1 MRNYTD
7 VQVKLIDFG
16 SSCYASDRLPL
27 YAQSRSYRAPEV
39 VLGLEY
45 GMVSHLYTATS
56 LPRHY
61 YYTSHTYR

>member
-1 MRNYTD
+1 MRSYTD

-45 GMVSHLYTATS
+45 GMVSHSYITINYCT
-56 LPRHY
+56 
-61 YYTSHTYR
+61 